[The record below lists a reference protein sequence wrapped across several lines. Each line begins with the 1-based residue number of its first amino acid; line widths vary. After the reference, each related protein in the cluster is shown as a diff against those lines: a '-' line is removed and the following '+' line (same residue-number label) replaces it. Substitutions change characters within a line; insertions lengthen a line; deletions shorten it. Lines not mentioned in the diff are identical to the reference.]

1 MSLAQELMFLEFG
14 AHFKGQIA
22 SSENS
27 SLDSSAVQC
36 KAAEPFIYALGPW
49 RNGMSGPRF
58 RMVQHNDSDHTV
70 APQGPA
76 PKPAEPPK
84 PCSEPPTHFHPF
96 RDQQECDLITQA
108 VNYLNHSGFYWG
120 PMEADEAH
128 ARLAELPLGTF
139 LIRDSM
145 QANVFFT
152 LSYRAPEGPTSV
164 RVLLKGGGFSLAG
177 SKHTFACLFH
187 LIGYYIASPKKSL
200 SMPYRGDAPQSL
212 QELARRAVMQ
222 SYGKDSIHQLP
233 VSKKLKE
240 FLLLYPFSI

>member
-1 MSLAQELMFLEFG
+1 
-14 AHFKGQIA
+14 
-22 SSENS
+22 
-27 SLDSSAVQC
+27 
-36 KAAEPFIYALGPW
+36 
-49 RNGMSGPRF
+49 MSGPRF